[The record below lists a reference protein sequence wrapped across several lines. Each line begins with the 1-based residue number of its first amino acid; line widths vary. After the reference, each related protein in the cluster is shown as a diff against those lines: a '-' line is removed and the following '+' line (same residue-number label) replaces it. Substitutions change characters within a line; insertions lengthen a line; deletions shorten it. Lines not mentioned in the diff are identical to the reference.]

1 MRDDEA
7 LRWLWPEACAMV
19 ARAERLHRQFFHIA
33 LSRASQ
39 PAWEPPADVL
49 ETPNAVL
56 ALFGLPGVDPESIIA
71 TLEGETLVVT
81 GNRML
86 PRELQ
91 GAIIHRMELPHG
103 RFERKLAL
111 PHGRY
116 RDARSTVINGCLV
129 VTLDKII

>member
-1 MRDDEA
+1 
-7 LRWLWPEACAMV
+7 MV